1 MIEQNLNKLILTF
14 PTADSATTFAV
25 FLQSL
30 LTVSASPLRSPDP
43 QQSSQFAPGIF
54 EPPFEP
60 FQEAPSSALSLP
72 LPPSTPVSP
81 EPRRSRHTVL
91 TPERQEQLFN
101 QRQSGQTAH
110 DRLLRAQST
119 LRDGVLPFSKPGAQP
134 QPSGQPSP
142 RQRAQ
147 QEGTFADGL
156 PQAAALRPAVPT
168 DLPADEAVPPEA
180 GRRPSKLRPSPR
192 P

>member
-30 LTVSASPLRSPDP
+30 LTVSASPQPS
-43 QQSSQFAPGIF
+43 QSTHEIS
-54 EPPFEP
+54 EPPFEQSP
-60 FQEAPSSALSLP
+60 EPTQV
-72 LPPSTPVSP
+72 PPSTPVSP
-81 EPRRSRHTVL
+81 EPRRSRHAVL
-91 TPERQEQLFN
+91 TEERQEQLFN
-101 QRQSGQTAH
+101 QRQAGQTQH
-110 DRLLRAQST
+110 QRQLRAQTT

-147 QEGTFADGL
+147 QEGTFADG
-156 PQAAALRPAVPT
+156 ALQGARVLRSAVPI
-168 DLPADEAVPPEA
+168 DLPADAAVPPEA
-180 GRRPSKLRPSPR
+180 GRSRLRPVFPKL
-192 P
+192 